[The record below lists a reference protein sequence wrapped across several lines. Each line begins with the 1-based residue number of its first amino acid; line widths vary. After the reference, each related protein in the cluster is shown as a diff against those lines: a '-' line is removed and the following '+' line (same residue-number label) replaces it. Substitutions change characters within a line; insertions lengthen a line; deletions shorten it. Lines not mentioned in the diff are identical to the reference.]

1 MKIMADMVRVNTRIS
16 KKLNDWLDKKSNET
30 GVPKSTLIFLAIENY
45 VQQHDA
51 MDTMKDVTKVIDK
64 IETLEQRLKAFE
76 NSKKSEEIGGT

>member
-1 MKIMADMVRVNTRIS
+1 MVRVNTRIS